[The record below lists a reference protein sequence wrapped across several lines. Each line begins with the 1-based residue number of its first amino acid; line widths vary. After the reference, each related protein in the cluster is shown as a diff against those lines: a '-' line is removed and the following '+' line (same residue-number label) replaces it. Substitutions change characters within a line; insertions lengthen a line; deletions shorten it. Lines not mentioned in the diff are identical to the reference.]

1 MNAPVPTSVDRL
13 HWLQRI
19 AADRRLPP
27 LAAHV
32 AIALTGFF
40 NNRTGNAWP
49 SIGRLADDLRIS
61 ERWVR
66 QNIAAL
72 KDCGHLAV
80 EFGGGR
86 SSTNTYTMIAGGA
99 AETRNASSG
108 FPGDKPG
115 TPVQGFGDKPGTI
128 VHLNPERQFR
138 KTRNASSGELIER
151 TYRKELFNSL
161 EQSPPETRSA
171 ESASKSSWKPVI
183 DETSFEEFWRAFPR
197 KKAKGA
203 AEKAYAAILAKRLAS
218 PAELLDGVRAYA
230 AARANEDPKYTQHP
244 ATWLN
249 GKGWLDQPEPTT
261 SRTPSR
267 QNRGGTASAIRAI
280 LED

>member
-1 MNAPVPTSVDRL
+1 MLGKPPDPLISSWCSRLDQTRRRSRANTTGTMEARHERPAPPSVDRL

-40 NNRTGNAWP
+40 KYSTGNAWP

-86 SSTNTYTMIAGGA
+86 SSTNTYTMIAGAA
-99 AETRNASSG
+99 AENRNASSG
-108 FPGDKPG
+108 FPGDKTG

-128 VHLNPERQFR
+128 VHLNLERQFR
-138 KTRNASSGELIER
+138 KTRNASSGKLIER
-151 TYRKELFNSL
+151 TYRANLFGFWGECHPKHGLRNRRQRAPGNPS
-161 EQSPPETRSA
+161 STRPA
-171 ESASKSSWKPVI
+171 LKSSGAPSRGRRRK
-183 DETSFEEFWRAFPR
+183 AQPR
-197 KKAKGA
+197 K
-203 AEKAYAAILAKRLAS
+203 RTRPPS
-218 PAELLDGVRAYA
+218 QR
-230 AARANEDPKYTQHP
+230 
-244 ATWLN
+244 
-249 GKGWLDQPEPTT
+249 GWLVQP
-261 SRTPSR
+261 SS
-267 QNRGGTASAIRAI
+267 
-280 LED
+280 